1 MRTIAAKDAKN
12 GFGRMLDAVQRE
24 PVTIEKHGRAVAVV
38 LSLEEYQRLEA
49 LDDAWWAAR
58 AQEVLDQ
65 GEWLGPEES
74 ERLTRRLLDAED

>member
-1 MRTIAAKDAKN
+1 MKTIAAKDAKN

-58 AQEVLDQ
+58 AQAVVDK
-65 GEWLGPEES
+65 GEWLGP
-74 ERLTRRLLDAED
+74 RRARG